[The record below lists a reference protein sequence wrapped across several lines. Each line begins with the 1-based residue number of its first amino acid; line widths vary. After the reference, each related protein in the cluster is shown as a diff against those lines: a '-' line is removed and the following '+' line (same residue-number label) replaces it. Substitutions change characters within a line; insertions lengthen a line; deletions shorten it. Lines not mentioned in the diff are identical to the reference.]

1 MMPTL
6 EELRVQCRIDDENEQ
21 ENSLLMMYL
30 AAAREEAEKFLNRTL
45 YDETVS
51 EQDTTG
57 LVITPLIKLRLMQ
70 LVGYWYENREMQDA
84 VPDFFYTELRMYRFH
99 PGT

>member
-6 EELRVQCRIDDENEQ
+6 EELRVQCRIDDDNEQ

-51 EQDTTG
+51 EQDATG
-57 LVITPLIKLRLMQ
+57 LVITPLI
-70 LVGYWYENREMQDA
+70 
-84 VPDFFYTELRMYRFH
+84 
-99 PGT
+99 

>member
-6 EELRVQCRIDDENEQ
+6 EELRVQCRIDDDNEQ

-51 EQDTTG
+51 EQDATG

-70 LVGYWYENREMQDA
+70 
-84 VPDFFYTELRMYRFH
+84 
-99 PGT
+99 

>member
-1 MMPTL
+1 M
-6 EELRVQCRIDDENEQ
+6 DDDNEQ

-51 EQDTTG
+51 EQDATG

-70 LVGYWYENREMQDA
+70 LVGYWYE
-84 VPDFFYTELRMYRFH
+84 
-99 PGT
+99 

>member
-6 EELRVQCRIDDENEQ
+6 EELRVQCRIDDDNEQ

-30 AAAREEAEKFLNRTL
+30 AAEKFLNRTL

-84 VPDFFYTELRMYRFH
+84 VPDFFYTGLRMYRFH

>member
-6 EELRVQCRIDDENEQ
+6 EELRVQCRIDDDNEQ

-57 LVITPLIKLRLMQ
+57 
-70 LVGYWYENREMQDA
+70 
-84 VPDFFYTELRMYRFH
+84 
-99 PGT
+99 

>member
-1 MMPTL
+1 MSGDSGG
-6 EELRVQCRIDDENEQ
+6 QS
-21 ENSLLMMYL
+21 NSLLMMYL

-84 VPDFFYTELRMYRFH
+84 VPDFFYTGLRMYRFH

>member
-1 MMPTL
+1 
-6 EELRVQCRIDDENEQ
+6 
-21 ENSLLMMYL
+21 MMYL

-70 LVGYWYENREMQDA
+70 LVGFWYENREMQDA
-84 VPDFFYTELRMYRFH
+84 VPDFFYTGLRMYRFH